1 MRPVS
6 FPVTHELSGWEL
18 FWARLEALPGQEEA
32 LADLRRRAGERAR
45 AEWSLETLSAD
56 PTVAAVRSLFRA
68 AGCDPTRYRPS
79 SEALLRRLLKGEEL
93 PAIHPFVD
101 LNNCLSVA
109 LAVPACVAAVG
120 SFTPPVTL
128 RAGRPG
134 ESYES
139 LRGPF
144 NLEGKP
150 LLADGE
156 GAFGTPITD
165 SQRVK
170 VTGDT
175 RGAWMV
181 AYLPAGVV
189 TAEAAGKTLE
199 GLLAAAPVARVE
211 DFGQSGGGTRGGTQ

>member
-1 MRPVS
+1 MEPGDPVRRS
-6 FPVTHELSGWEL
+6 HRGRRAV
-18 FWARLEALPGQEEA
+18 ALPG
-32 LADLRRRAGERAR
+32 RG
-45 AEWSLETLSAD
+45 
-56 PTVAAVRSLFRA
+56 VRSHPLPTLLRGAAPPPAQGGGA
-68 AGCDPTRYRPS
+68 AGDPPFRRPQQLPLGEARRPRLRGRRGGLHSAGDAAGGS
-79 SEALLRRLLKGEEL
+79 SPPR
-93 PAIHPFVD
+93 
-101 LNNCLSVA
+101 
-109 LAVPACVAAVG
+109 VPR
-120 SFTPPVTL
+120 

-175 RGAWMV
+175 RQAWMV

-189 TAEAAGKTLE
+189 ASEAAGKILE

-211 DFGQSGGGTRGGTQ
+211 DFGQSGGGTR